1 VPRHSQRR
9 YIVNPPCSTQVRVH
23 QHLDMG
29 QGEIDWTLFF
39 QTLGEEGFD
48 GVMSSCVFT

>member
-1 VPRHSQRR
+1 
-9 YIVNPPCSTQVRVH
+9 
-23 QHLDMG
+23 MG